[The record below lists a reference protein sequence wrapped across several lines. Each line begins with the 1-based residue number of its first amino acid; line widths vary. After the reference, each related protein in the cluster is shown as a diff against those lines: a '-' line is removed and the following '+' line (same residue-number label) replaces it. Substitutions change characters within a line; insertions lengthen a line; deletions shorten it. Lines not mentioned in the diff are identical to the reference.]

1 MKICSI
7 TPVLNEEFFI
17 ENFII
22 SNSKYVD
29 EMIISDGGSKDNT
42 LNIIQKYINMGFN
55 IKLIHHTQGKAYT
68 DEFNQDSCLNA
79 MIDLA
84 KDYDYIIQLDAD
96 EELLNH
102 HVILKEIIELYPNI
116 NLFGLPLITFWGNE
130 NTVRVNVENDMH
142 WYPTPKYC
150 IFKNI
155 PEIRFKNKHH
165 AFLYYNDDN
174 IFKYG
179 SKVIELPFNHFH
191 YLRPK
196 ENDNRLSD
204 IGGNWLEPNWKLTEN
219 TWQDNPFGYVGKYA
233 IKTIPLNH
241 IYFNIAE
248 ATYKTIISAIN
259 YKDKEIQVL
268 KDSLTIRTNENNNL
282 KNQLEEAIIE
292 LKNRQI
298 SINVL
303 KEKLIKLEQLNG
315 STPTN
320 ISLG

>member
-102 HVILKEIIELYPNI
+102 HVILKEII
-116 NLFGLPLITFWGNE
+116 
-130 NTVRVNVENDMH
+130 
-142 WYPTPKYC
+142 
-150 IFKNI
+150 
-155 PEIRFKNKHH
+155 
-165 AFLYYNDDN
+165 N
-174 IFKYG
+174 IFLRMNILLLKL
-179 SKVIELPFNHFH
+179 KVYH
-191 YLRPK
+191 YQ
-196 ENDNRLSD
+196 SD
-204 IGGNWLEPNWKLTEN
+204 
-219 TWQDNPFGYVGKYA
+219 
-233 IKTIPLNH
+233 
-241 IYFNIAE
+241 
-248 ATYKTIISAIN
+248 
-259 YKDKEIQVL
+259 
-268 KDSLTIRTNENNNL
+268 
-282 KNQLEEAIIE
+282 
-292 LKNRQI
+292 
-298 SINVL
+298 
-303 KEKLIKLEQLNG
+303 
-315 STPTN
+315 
-320 ISLG
+320 